1 MIYLTIIKTTLTD
14 EGKTVLK
21 SVTISFT
28 ADHATT
34 GKLLPLSFVLHHMYN
49 LLYTHDKL
57 T

>member
-34 GKLLPLSFVLHHMYN
+34 GKLLPLSFDITSYVYSSIH
-49 LLYTHDKL
+49 T
-57 T
+57 